1 MLFMEQ
7 ISAQPCFLEVSQ
19 ILTILRL
26 FLINTLLIKKR
37 LNLRKLDVLCSEK
50 LNQSKYP
57 QKSMSWNSKAEIFK
71 N

>member
-57 QKSMSWNSKAEIFK
+57 QKSMSWNSKDEIFK